1 MEQDLNKQQLDKLE
15 AITKELKR
23 IADALSVFKVT
34 TIAFIIA
41 ALAVIIKNYL

>member
-1 MEQDLNKQQLDKLE
+1 MDPDSSKQLLDKLE

-23 IADALSVFKVT
+23 MADALSVFKVA

-41 ALAVIIKNYL
+41 ALAVIIKNFL